1 MSEHGHVAYCLL
13 FQVGLPFFPLFM
25 EVNSSQSASFFELF
39 LLPFKSVSLAWNA
52 ELYLYPSVPIDV
64 LVAKSRSILVA
75 PWIVAHQA
83 PLSWG
88 FSRHAR
94 ILE

>member
-1 MSEHGHVAYCLL
+1 M
-13 FQVGLPFFPLFM
+13 
-25 EVNSSQSASFFELF
+25 FFELF
-39 LLPFKSVSLAWNA
+39 LLPFKSVSLAWNT

-64 LVAKSRSILVA
+64 LVAKSRSILMA

-94 ILE
+94 ILEWGRSDIRKVRNVCVVWGR